1 MKKFLIL
8 VLPLIFFVSCA
19 SAPKQ
24 TNYGPMLQKH
34 MQAARHWNLLAQ
46 SFSNKVSEV
55 LKNRQATQI
64 AESVFGNGA
73 VYLDKR
79 DKSVFGKAFR
89 TMLITE
95 LSKHDIEVADNPE
108 GAYLISWGCQKIY
121 HENDRCSIFPGI
133 PMLIVETVKYLLVGG
148 DFNPKKPHC
157 EVMITLNLYAKENQL
172 LRQTGIKYV
181 NNEDSWHYS
190 NIIDSLKEPFIK
202 PATANYLVV
211 GR

>member
-1 MKKFLIL
+1 MKKNLLL

-24 TNYGPMLQKH
+24 TNYEPMLQKH

-46 SFSNKVSEV
+46 DFSNKVSEV

-64 AESVFGNGA
+64 AESVFGNGP
-73 VYLDKR
+73 VYIDER
-79 DKSVFGKAFR
+79 DQSTFGKAFR

-95 LSKHDIEVADNPE
+95 LFKYDIEVTDNPE
-108 GAYLISWGCQKIY
+108 SAYLISWGCQKIY
-121 HENDRCSIFPGI
+121 HENDRCSVFPGI
-133 PMLIVETVKYLLVGG
+133 PMLIVETVAYILVGG
-148 DFNPKKPHC
+148 DCNVEKPHW
-157 EVMITLNLYAKENQL
+157 EVMITLNLHDKENQL
-172 LRQTGIKYV
+172 LRKTGIKYV

-190 NIIDSLKEPFIK
+190 NIPSIGPV
-202 PATANYLVV
+202 TVNYLVV

>member
-1 MKKFLIL
+1 VKKNLLL

-24 TNYGPMLQKH
+24 TNYEPMLQKH

-46 SFSNKVSEV
+46 DFSNKVSEV

-64 AESVFGNGA
+64 AESVFGNGP
-73 VYLDKR
+73 VYIDER
-79 DKSVFGKAFR
+79 DQSTFGKAFR

-95 LSKHDIEVADNPE
+95 LFKYDIEVTDNPE
-108 GAYLISWGCQKIY
+108 SAYLISWGCQKIY
-121 HENDRCSIFPGI
+121 HENDRNDIFPGI
-133 PMLIVETVKYLLVGG
+133 PMLIGSAVAYILVGG
-148 DFNPKKPHC
+148 DCNVEKPHW
-157 EVMITLNLYAKENQL
+157 EVMITLNLHDKENQL
-172 LRQTGIKYV
+172 LRKTGIKYV

-190 NIIDSLKEPFIK
+190 NIPSIGPV
-202 PATANYLVV
+202 TVNYLVV